1 MLLFLTHSASALLF
15 LTIDYSPGFCSGT
28 VAAHRTTPTPP
39 SLWLVSFR
47 GWLPLQHGDS
57 LVSSSDIFA
66 HKLNENFK
74 THTKMVIFHKHWETF
89 CFRMKANDLFH
100 LLSQCNV
107 CTLVASPLFK
117 EPKAWRSGRQYCWGQ
132 DTAVFGVYED
142 GRLQVIQD
150 HGAQGLT
157 RVKESLLSPL
167 IHCLHKYLLFIIIS
181 AIFRFNLWMWL
192 MPYLNVK
199 GIAVIVRVLTTW
211 GDFLWLFS
219 PSIIN
224 TCGGQQGTYFSP
236 ECPGV
241 WWEWVLSTK
250 ESILSNV

>member
-1 MLLFLTHSASALLF
+1 
-15 LTIDYSPGFCSGT
+15 
-28 VAAHRTTPTPP
+28 
-39 SLWLVSFR
+39 
-47 GWLPLQHGDS
+47 
-57 LVSSSDIFA
+57 
-66 HKLNENFK
+66 
-74 THTKMVIFHKHWETF
+74 
-89 CFRMKANDLFH
+89 MKANNLFH